1 MLLQVT
7 KQLGGVVQGL
17 DKVLASM
24 DLEKVRGI
32 CRGVGEVKGLSYVL
46 CLLSEWSAQ
55 CGSPC
60 NVHPL
65 FQCGYGWGGG
75 GMQVAACCGVVWF
88 VCTCSPSSRSIR

>member
-32 CRGVGEVKGLSYVL
+32 CREVGDRYRYVYAEGWRGERVVL
-46 CLLSEWSAQ
+46 CTLSS
-55 CGSPC
+55 
-60 NVHPL
+60 V
-65 FQCGYGWGGG
+65 
-75 GMQVAACCGVVWF
+75 
-88 VCTCSPSSRSIR
+88 